1 MNNIKQKNV
10 IYGMKPSSDLP
21 YKQVE
26 YINHNECCET
36 LNEVDINNLANLL
49 NSEWGCFQQISS
61 ETILQYKGGNY
72 TFTEPNWH
80 KYNNFL
86 STWNVLLHVRYSF

>member
-36 LNEVDINNLANLL
+36 LNEVDINNLANQLVDNDVYVEQYL
-49 NSEWGCFQQISS
+49 NHTSS
-61 ETILQYKGGNY
+61 YVVGPKAYDEATVESMPNGYKAFGNL
-72 TFTEPNWH
+72 
-80 KYNNFL
+80 KGADCL
-86 STWNVLLHVRYSF
+86 